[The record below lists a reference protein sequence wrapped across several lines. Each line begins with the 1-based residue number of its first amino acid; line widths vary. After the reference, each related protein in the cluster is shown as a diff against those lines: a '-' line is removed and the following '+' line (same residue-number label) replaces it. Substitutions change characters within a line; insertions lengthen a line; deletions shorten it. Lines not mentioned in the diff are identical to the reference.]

1 MIIIRL
7 FLAMLVC
14 FGGMAMAGTWLH
26 ASAVGCVAVGV
37 MCSVVFMV
45 VTGKK

>member
-1 MIIIRL
+1 MILIRL

-14 FGGMAMAGTWLH
+14 FGAMAMGGTWFHL
-26 ASAVGCVAVGV
+26 SAVGCVFFGAL
-37 MCSVVFMV
+37 CSVVFMV